1 MFPYRRLLCNVLIQ
15 PHFDYACT
23 AWYPNLT
30 KKLKD
35 KLQVTPKNALDFV
48 WNCNV
53 GNVYQMNTKKLNWL
67 PINHSFKQY
76 VTSAVFKFVQNKY
89 PAYMSEVF
97 RPSENMRI
105 NARNSYLKLNY
116 PFRKTSTGQNV
127 FCCIGPAIWSRIPEI

>member
-1 MFPYRRLLCNVLIQ
+1 
-15 PHFDYACT
+15 
-23 AWYPNLT
+23 
-30 KKLKD
+30 
-35 KLQVTPKNALDFV
+35 
-48 WNCNV
+48 
-53 GNVYQMNTKKLNWL
+53 MNTKKLNWL

-97 RPSENMRI
+97 RPFENMRI

-127 FCCIGPAIWSRIPEI
+127 LCCIGPAIWSRIPEILKKTKNVNT